1 MAARRALF
9 GSDNGM
15 QVGRRR
21 PDRSARERIL
31 RGMADAMAEDAA
43 YYLLEERS
51 EHGRRSKREVEAL
64 IQDSDL
70 SREADRAAAAL
81 ARSMEAL
88 NGMPIDDLYMVA
100 VGREGTFGANRDAPE
115 DFGHYMAMEALG
127 HGVAWDDSA
136 PSFPHRVPSIEFH
149 AYIGDDGR
157 VYASFS
163 GPDER
168 FARDRQ
174 RGARR
179 SSKRSGR
186 SR

>member
-9 GSDNGM
+9 GSGNGM

-21 PDRSARERIL
+21 PDRSTRERIL
-31 RGMADAMAEDAA
+31 RGMADAMAEDATH
-43 YYLLEERS
+43 YLLEERS
-51 EHGRRSKREVEAL
+51 EHGRRSKQEVMRL
-64 IQDSDL
+64 IQDSDIS
-70 SREADRAAAAL
+70 SRADRAAEML
-81 ARSMEAL
+81 ARSMERL

-100 VGREGTFGANRDAPE
+100 IGKEGEFGANRDSPE

-136 PSFPHRVPSIEFH
+136 PSFSHRVPSIEFH

-157 VYASFS
+157 VYATNEE
-163 GPDER
+163 PDER
-168 FARDRQ
+168 FANGQ
-174 RGARR
+174 RGTRR